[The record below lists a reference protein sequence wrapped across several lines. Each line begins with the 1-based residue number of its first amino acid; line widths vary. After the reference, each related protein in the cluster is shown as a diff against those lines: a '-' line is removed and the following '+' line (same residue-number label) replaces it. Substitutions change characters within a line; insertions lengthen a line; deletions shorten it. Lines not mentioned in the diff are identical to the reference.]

1 MSTQHVLDLSNMKI
15 DGNPIILKTTM
26 YDFTH
31 FMISKMFNKNQPKK
45 NITSPTVYCIN
56 YNLYDI
62 FKDIFSPHFDG
73 STSAPKKDNNEKSDI
88 NILNISSMEILLR
101 KYKDFFL
108 IDAEESVRNDPTKD
122 FNKPIKQLY
131 DNNITGT
138 NKSFMNVIFI
148 ANPRSRTGKDGELL
162 HLFNSMPPTISIYLY
177 ISDNFETS
185 KLKVINKTKN
195 LYKVMDSSFSI
206 PYASDGET
214 IEYKDIDL
222 NDFKCPECTKCP
234 KCPDQSCTKCPD
246 IKLYEY
252 GLYGCG
258 VLIFILLIF
267 LFYNLTKSNNEI
279 KK

>member
-1 MSTQHVLDLSNMKI
+1 MSTQHVLDLSNMTI
-15 DGNPIILKTTM
+15 DNKPIVLKTTM
-26 YDFTH
+26 YDFTY
-31 FMISKMFNKNQPKK
+31 FIISKMFNTNQPKK
-45 NITSPTVYCIN
+45 NITSPTVYSIN

-62 FKDIFSPHFDG
+62 FKDIFSPHFNG
-73 STSAPKKDNNEKSDI
+73 SSSAPKKDNNEKSDI

-148 ANPRSRTGKDGELL
+148 ANPPSRTGKNEELY
-162 HLFNSMPPTISIYLY
+162 LFNSIPPTISIYLY

-206 PYASDGET
+206 PYASNGET

-234 KCPDQSCTKCPD
+234 KCPAQSCPD
-246 IKLYEY
+246 CSHIKSYEY

-267 LFYNLTKSNNEI
+267 LFYNLTKTNNEV

>member
-1 MSTQHVLDLSNMKI
+1 MSTQHVLDLSNMTI
-15 DGNPIILKTTM
+15 DNKPIVLKTTM

-31 FMISKMFNKNQPKK
+31 FMISKIFKTEQPKK

-73 STSAPKKDNNEKSDI
+73 SASAPKKDNNEKSDI

-148 ANPRSRTGKDGELL
+148 KNSGLRTGKNKEL

-185 KLKVINKTKN
+185 KLKIINKTKN

-206 PYASDGET
+206 PYAGDGET

-222 NDFKCPECTKCP
+222 NDFKCPECQSCP
-234 KCPDQSCTKCPD
+234 KCPAQSFPECSD
-246 IKLYEY
+246 IKPYEY
-252 GLYGCG
+252 SLYVCG
-258 VLIFILLIF
+258 VLIFILSIF
-267 LFYNLTKSNNEI
+267 LFYNLTKSKNEI

>member
-1 MSTQHVLDLSNMKI
+1 MSTQHVLDLSNMTI
-15 DGNPIILKTTM
+15 DGKPIVLKTTL
-26 YDFTH
+26 YDFAYFVITKL
-31 FMISKMFNKNQPKK
+31 IKPDQPKK
-45 NITSPTVYCIN
+45 NITSPTIYSIN

-73 STSAPKKDNNEKSDI
+73 LASAPKKDNNETSDI
-88 NILNISSMEILLR
+88 NILNISSMELLLR

-108 IDAEESVRNDPTKD
+108 MNTEESVRNDPTKD

-131 DNNITGT
+131 DSNTNNT
-138 NKSFMNVIFI
+138 NKPFMNVIVI
-148 ANPRSRTGKDGELL
+148 GKSSSRPEKNSELY
-162 HLFNSMPPTISIYLY
+162 LFNSIPPNISIYLY

-206 PYASDGET
+206 PYVSDDET

-222 NDFKCPECTKCP
+222 NDFKCTECP
-234 KCPDQSCTKCPD
+234 KCPTCPSCTD
-246 IKLYEY
+246 IKPYEY

-267 LFYNLTKSNNEI
+267 LFYNLTKSNNEV